1 MPGNKNI
8 LMKKLPEGET
18 ETLLKKYRIPY
29 PRHVLARNE
38 EAAVK
43 AARKI
48 GFPVVMKVSSPDII
62 HKTEAR
68 CVIINIRESNQA
80 RAAYRQ
86 ILKNA
91 RKHKTRA
98 RIGGVAV
105 FQMIPAGTREVIVGS
120 KQDPQ
125 FGPVLMFGLGGIF
138 VEVLKDV
145 SFRLVPLE
153 RRDAR
158 EMVREIRGYK
168 ILEGI
173 RGQKPVNFRALE
185 DTIMKVSRMVWDN
198 TGKGKKIQELDIN
211 PLFID
216 EKNVWAADVR
226 VLV

>member
-1 MPGNKNI
+1 
-8 LMKKLPEGET
+8 MKKLSEREN
-18 ETLLKKYRIPY
+18 EALLRRYRIPF
-29 PRHVLARNE
+29 PKHVFAKNE
-38 EAAVK
+38 AAAVK
-43 AARKI
+43 STRAL

-68 CVIINIRESNQA
+68 CVILNIRDTNSL

-86 ILKNA
+86 IIRNA
-91 RKHKTRA
+91 RKYKPRA
-98 RIGGVAV
+98 RILGVAV
-105 FQMIPAGTREVIVGS
+105 FQMIPRGTREVIIGS

-158 EMVREIRGYK
+158 EMVREIRSFK
-168 ILEGI
+168 ILEGV
-173 RGQKPVNFRALE
+173 RGQKPVNFRLLE
-185 DTIMKVSRMVWDN
+185 DTIMKVSKMVRDN
-198 TGKGKKIQELDIN
+198 TGKGRKIQELDIN

-216 EKNVWAADVR
+216 EKRVWAADVR
-226 VLV
+226 ILI